1 MKGNKQWLNAI
12 PFNLI
17 NTFRFS
23 SDHAIFRNMK
33 TIFNLS
39 FLRDITG
46 EGRGGGREEGRTN
59 SERGQLYCFLG

>member
-33 TIFNLS
+33 TIFNPF
-39 FLRDITG
+39 FLRDTTG
-46 EGRGGGREEGRTN
+46 EGRRGGQIVKEDN
-59 SERGQLYCFLG
+59 YIVFSDD

>member
-39 FLRDITG
+39 FLCDITG
-46 EGRGGGREEGRTN
+46 EEGGRRGGQIVKEDN
-59 SERGQLYCFLG
+59 YIVFSDD

>member
-1 MKGNKQWLNAI
+1 MVNAI

-17 NTFRFS
+17 NSFRFS

-33 TIFNLS
+33 TIFNP
-39 FLRDITG
+39 FLRDITV
-46 EGRGGGREEGRTN
+46 EGGGYTN